1 MSGFPGTGSIIPG
14 IPTHLKIQVLG
25 QWEQLVTGWPEWP
38 AREEE
43 LAANCNQA
51 LVVADSIWPDV

>member
-14 IPTHLKIQVLG
+14 IPTHLKIQVL
-25 QWEQLVTGWPEWP
+25 VTGWTEWP

-51 LVVADSIWPDV
+51 LVKADSIWPEV